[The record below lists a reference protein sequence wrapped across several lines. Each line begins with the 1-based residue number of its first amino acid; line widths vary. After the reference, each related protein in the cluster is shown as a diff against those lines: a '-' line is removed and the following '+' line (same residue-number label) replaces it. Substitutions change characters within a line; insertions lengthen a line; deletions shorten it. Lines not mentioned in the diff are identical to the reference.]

1 MLYPKPLN
9 QLTLTHTNMKFC
21 FYSKND
27 PKQEPVGAC
36 EALTM
41 QEAVRFFALTKML
54 PIDQFQILFGVKQF
68 TNEEGDSSSNKQL
81 LTD

>member
-1 MLYPKPLN
+1 
-9 QLTLTHTNMKFC
+9 MKFC
-21 FYSKND
+21 FYSKTD
-27 PKQEPVGAC
+27 PRQEPIGAC
-36 EALTM
+36 EALSS

-68 TNEEGDSSSNKQL
+68 TNEEGYSSSNKQL

>member
-1 MLYPKPLN
+1 
-9 QLTLTHTNMKFC
+9 MKFC

-27 PKQEPVGAC
+27 PKKEPVGAC
-36 EALTM
+36 EALSM
-41 QEAVRFFALTKML
+41 QEAVRFFSLTKML

-68 TNEEGDSSSNKQL
+68 THEETYSTSNKQL